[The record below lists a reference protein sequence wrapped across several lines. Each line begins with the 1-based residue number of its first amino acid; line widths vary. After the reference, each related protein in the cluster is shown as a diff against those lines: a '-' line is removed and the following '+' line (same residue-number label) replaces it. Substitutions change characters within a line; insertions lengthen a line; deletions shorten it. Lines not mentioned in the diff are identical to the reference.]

1 MGIDLDRAG
10 VFPMDDADRQMLPS
24 SPDIDGPSEV
34 SSMPQAWSSAA
45 DRTQDDTTVAL
56 DLHLAAGGY
65 HSARKSV
72 IAQFESR
79 YVRWLVRE
87 TRGNISEAARVA
99 GVERATLYR
108 LLRRLDRNRD
118 LGTR

>member
-1 MGIDLDRAG
+1 
-10 VFPMDDADRQMLPS
+10 MDEANRQMLLS
-24 SPDIDGPSEV
+24 SPDSVAGNEV
-34 SSMPQAWSSAA
+34 PSMPQVSWPPA

-56 DLHLAAGGY
+56 NLHLAAGGY

-79 YVRWLVRE
+79 YVRWLVRK

-99 GVERATLYR
+99 GIERATLYR
-108 LLRRLDRNRD
+108 LLRRLDRDRD

>member
-1 MGIDLDRAG
+1 
-10 VFPMDDADRQMLPS
+10 MDEADSRMLPS
-24 SPDIDGPSEV
+24 NQDSDVQNEV
-34 SSMPQAWSSAA
+34 PSMPRAWWPPA

-56 DLHLAAGGY
+56 NLHLSDGSY

-79 YVRWLVRE
+79 YVRWLVRK

-99 GVERATLYR
+99 GIERATVYR
-108 LLRRLDRNRD
+108 LLHRLDRDRD

>member
-1 MGIDLDRAG
+1 
-10 VFPMDDADRQMLPS
+10 MDEANRQMLPS
-24 SPDIDGPSEV
+24 KLDTDIQDGVPLMS
-34 SSMPQAWSSAA
+34 QAWSPTA

-56 DLHLAAGGY
+56 DLDLSVGGY

-79 YVRWLVRE
+79 YVRWLVRK

-99 GVERATLYR
+99 GIERATLYR
-108 LLRRLDRNRD
+108 LLRRLDRDRN